1 MGQFNVVAVPNED
14 GVEKVDVP
22 NRGNGVDVDD
32 EVAVPNREELV
43 FDVEEEIKC
52 GTARRKEDEA
62 FKTLLPEAKFFT
74 ALFKK
79 KIFNL
84 LKIDLNIGGKI

>member
-1 MGQFNVVAVPNED
+1 VLVVPNED

-52 GTARRKEDEA
+52 GTARRKGCA
-62 FKTLLPEAKFFT
+62 HSQS
-74 ALFKK
+74 
-79 KIFNL
+79 KI
-84 LKIDLNIGGKI
+84 KDLMQVN